1 MAEIINIQNLD
12 PNTFEFQEYSVE
24 DTSLITSN
32 VFETSFNPKSDYIEY
47 IIYDLNNNI
56 LFSNE
61 IGYPNYTLED
71 NQLFIDPVTNLTS
84 TGFTEGEYN
93 TLYNFYTPKLGSSFL
108 NKYYI
113 DEISSDRTEV
123 RLNTTSIP
131 NEEVISTTN
140 EFITQIQNSTNS
152 YLDFYLNF
160 GSNQQII
167 ANNVLL
173 DTSNPNDPTVLI
185 KLYEPLPIE
194 LPLKTECWV
203 VEKVAESIAY
213 NISLFQTFDI
223 EDENIKLKGP
233 NLNIGIKDQ
242 INNTTEYVS
251 YNTLS
256 NNINQQGTGSFTYQ
270 INSLLAEKGIEI
282 NVDYTDYSNFVYMSS
297 AQTRLENFYYKL
309 SLIETY
315 QASSSFSS
323 GTPSNYYVS
332 SSNII
337 WQNKINEIITN
348 FDGYEY
354 YLYYESGSKAWP
366 KTNFSPPYTNAGANS
381 VAGLAFLTSQSIS
394 ASFYDDENDNAL
406 VDSIPTYLRE
416 DPNNSQYELFVEML
430 AQMFDNIYIY
440 IGDVTSKYNADNRL
454 DYGVSKDLVADV
466 LRDLGIKIYQNNFSS
481 NDLYSALL
489 GFTNSGSLFNVPNA
503 STLLPTPIGLE
514 FIDTFVTA
522 SSTSSLSPVDDLN
535 KQIYKRIYHNLPYL
549 LKKKGTIAG
558 LRTLINIYGIPDTIL
573 RISEF
578 GGKDKNVNTWDYW
591 QNEYD
596 YALKSTGSYYISSSF
611 TLNPTW
617 GSANNVPSAIEFR
630 FKAESIPPTFAS
642 QSLWYTDEGL
652 GVFLEY
658 TGSGLTTGSY
668 LGSPINPNYQYGTL
682 KFISGNNSASVYL
695 PFFDG
700 SWWSVL
706 VNSGSNGYELYA
718 KNSIY
723 SGNDGNILGYQAS
736 SSLNIPTLWS
746 ASTAIY
752 FASSSTSHN
761 GLSGSLQEIRYYTQP
776 LLENSF
782 NDYVMNPS
790 SIEQSQYLAFRASL
804 GGELYTGSNSIHPKV
819 TGSWVNTSSFAGGN
833 TFYISSSPIYI
844 PNTEINFY
852 DQPAV
857 GIKNAVSNKIKQTN
871 TILPFT
877 SNVDDNI
884 PPNQTLSPF
893 ISIQQNPSIS
903 SSYTRDIDYLEVA
916 FSPQNEI
923 NEDIMST
930 FGYFNIGEYIGDPR
944 QMSST
949 STSYPDLDV
958 LRDEYFKKYTHNYNI
973 WDYVRLIKYFD
984 NSLFKIIK
992 DWTPARTSLA
1002 TGVVIKQHLL
1012 ERNKYPVPQVEY
1024 SQSLFTASIN
1034 MYEVT
1039 ASNAGGLN
1047 ITSIVTQS
1055 WTGAYPSVSGS
1066 IPFTQNTEDEFFNG
1080 EFSGS
1085 FIKVTNGELND
1096 CNVELVETFTISPLS
1111 STGDYVSPNTTF
1123 IPYLFNVDKTYYLSF
1138 TITKT
1143 AGSGNFPCR
1152 LIDNTGRNI
1161 FVSPNLSVGNSI
1173 SVDKLEIQGVFPKL
1187 VFTVVNPFVGEEF
1200 EITNFTVF
1208 ESYIEPDCLAIE
1220 GNVLENRLNPFLMDV
1235 DYSFSQTQAVN
1246 QQLILT
1252 GSATRFAVPESNY
1265 TMLRSINPRY
1275 NGSRN
1280 TGQYNY
1286 SQSYASSSIVP
1297 GYPIDHFTQFFAYF
1311 DWVGGSNPQYPG
1323 GGNTHIIYLINAE
1336 TEELITLSEQNKNVE
1351 TVSQVFKQGDTT
1363 YILPFS
1369 QSITAA
1375 PFLSTIVEGGAL
1387 YDSIMLVT
1395 GSENPSI
1402 FPIVNGSEAPTGYV
1416 YFTTSSITNLTDS
1429 GSVSE
1434 ESGHS
1439 WIYTTLSSQI
1449 SIGTIDSF
1457 DFGASRGN
1465 IGLSIYNKRTGEQ
1478 VNGSN
1483 TTPDTINYKDT
1494 YFPLQTSD
1502 FIRFG
1507 TLTAGSQSLD
1517 GSFNGGGLY
1526 RVTGFI
1532 TGSTSFQQTSS
1543 INISPALS
1551 GFAPNTSL
1559 INLTNQ
1565 NFRIFRRVPNETFVL
1580 TNTVPYRGS
1589 GLLIPYNLNPKYN
1602 PSAIAKKL
1610 GL

>member
-113 DEISSDRTEV
+113 DEISSDRTEI

-366 KTNFSPPYTNAGANS
+366 KTNLSPPYTNAGANS
-381 VAGLAFLTSQSIS
+381 VAGLAFLTTQSIS
-394 ASFYDDENDNAL
+394 ASFYDNENDNAL

-573 RISEF
+573 RINEF

-611 TLNPTW
+611 NLNSTW
-617 GSANNVPSAIEFR
+617 GSANDVPSAIEFR
-630 FKAESIPPTFAS
+630 FKAESIPPTHAS

-682 KFISGNNSASVYL
+682 KFISGANSASVYL

-700 SWWSVL
+700 GWWSVL
-706 VNSGSNGYELYA
+706 VNSGSNGYKLYA

-723 SGNDGNILGYQAS
+723 SGDDGNILGYQAS

-746 ASTAIY
+746 ASTEIY
-752 FASSSTSHN
+752 FASSSTN
-761 GLSGSLQEIRYYTQP
+761 YIGLSGSLQEIRYYTQP
-776 LLENSF
+776 LSENSF

-871 TILPFT
+871 TVLPFT
-877 SNVDDNI
+877 SNIDDNI
-884 PPNQTLSPF
+884 PPNQTLSPY

-958 LRDEYFKKYTHNYNI
+958 LRDEYFKKYTNNYNI

-1024 SQSLFTASIN
+1024 SQSLFTASID

-1055 WTGAYPSVSGS
+1055 WTGDHSSLSGS

-1085 FIKVTNGELND
+1085 FIEVTNGELSD
-1096 CNVELVETFTISPLS
+1096 CNVEIIQVYNTASLYSNIN
-1111 STGDYVSPNTTF
+1111 PNASG
-1123 IPYLFNVDKTYYLSF
+1123 FNQAFNKYNINFDKTYYFSF
-1138 TITKT
+1138 TITEVNGISSGNLQLWN
-1143 AGSGNFPCR
+1143 AGSNNNILFTSP
-1152 LIDNTGRNI
+1152 LIPAGGTLTIDKIELKELILPII
-1161 FVSPNLSVGNSI
+1161 FKSVGPS
-1173 SVDKLEIQGVFPKL
+1173 STGLS
-1187 VFTVVNPFVGEEF
+1187 
-1200 EITNFTVF
+1200 ITNFTIF
-1208 ESYIEPDCLAIE
+1208 ESYIEPDCL
-1220 GNVLENRLNPFLMDV
+1220 VLENNAVNSRLNPFLMDI
-1235 DYSFSQTQAVN
+1235 DYSFSQVQAVN

-1252 GSATRFAVPESNY
+1252 GSATRFAIPESNY
-1265 TMLRSINPRY
+1265 TMLRSTNPRY

-1280 TGQYNY
+1280 IGQYNY
-1286 SQSYASSSIVP
+1286 SQLYPSSSIAP
-1297 GYPIDHFTQFFAYF
+1297 GYPIDDFVNYFVYF
-1311 DWVGGSNPQYPG
+1311 DWIGGSNPQYPG
-1323 GGNTHIIYLINAE
+1323 GGNIHCTYLIDIEGKAIPLTTDN
-1336 TEELITLSEQNKNVE
+1336 INLSSVE
-1351 TVSQVFKQGDTT
+1351 NIFKQGTT
-1363 YILPFS
+1363 ANILPAVYS
-1369 QSITAA
+1369 AGNTSNRVEVI
-1375 PFLSTIVEGGAL
+1375 EGGAL
-1387 YDSIMLVT
+1387 YNTIIEKSGSGDISSAAFSVTTNASSINYSNFEIIS
-1395 GSENPSI
+1395 GS
-1402 FPIVNGSEAPTGYV
+1402 V
-1416 YFTTSSITNLTDS
+1416 TSSILLSDNTNFLDTLIDTTKTWN
-1429 GSVSE
+1429 GSSYETPVFYSANTIVK
-1434 ESGHS
+1434 
-1439 WIYTTLSSQI
+1439 IYDKAKQQL
-1449 SIGTIDSF
+1449 
-1457 DFGASRGN
+1457 
-1465 IGLSIYNKRTGEQ
+1465 TGELTP
-1478 VNGSN
+1478 VN
-1483 TTPDTINYKDT
+1483 DT
-1494 YFPLQTSD
+1494 YLPLQLGD

-1507 TLTAGSQSLD
+1507 LSNGNVIDSID
-1517 GSFNGGGLY
+1517 FEFNNNNLY
-1526 RVTGFI
+1526 QI
-1532 TGSTSFQQTSS
+1532 LSTSVPNRLISPNDSGS
-1543 INISPALS
+1543 INIVSFAHSYPQLS
-1551 GFAPNTSL
+1551 S
-1559 INLTNQ
+1559 NQ
-1565 NFRIFRRVPNETFVL
+1565 AFRIFRRIPNESFIL
-1580 TNTVPYRGS
+1580 IKNIPSYRDP
-1589 GLLIPYNLNPKYN
+1589 GLLIPFNFNPNFDPYEL
-1602 PSAIAKKL
+1602 AKKA
-1610 GL
+1610 GLIS

>member
-12 PNTFEFQEYSVE
+12 PNTFEFQEYSVD

-32 VFETSFNPKSDYIEY
+32 VFETTFDPKSDYIEY
-47 IIYDLNNNI
+47 FIYDLNNTI
-56 LFSNE
+56 LYSNE

-71 NQLFIDPVTNLTS
+71 NQLFIDPVSNLQTQ
-84 TGFTEGEYN
+84 GFTEGEYN
-93 TLYNFYTPKLGSSFL
+93 TLYNFYTPKLGSSSL

-113 DEISSDRTEV
+113 SEISSDRTEI
-123 RLNTTSIP
+123 RLDTTSIP

-140 EFITQIQNSTNS
+140 DFISQIQNSSNG

-160 GSNQQII
+160 GSNQSLI

-173 DTSNPNDPTVLI
+173 DTSDSNNPTVLI
-185 KLYEPLPIE
+185 KLYEPLPTE
-194 LPLKTECWV
+194 FLLKTECWV
-203 VEKVAESIAY
+203 VEQVAESVAY

-242 INNTTEYVS
+242 INNTTEYTS

-256 NNINQQGTGSFTYQ
+256 NTTSQQGTGSFIYQ

-309 SLIETY
+309 SLIEQY
-315 QASSSFSS
+315 QASSSLST
-323 GTPSNYYVS
+323 GTTTNYYVS

-366 KTNFSPPYTNAGANS
+366 KTNSVPPYVNSSANS
-381 VAGLAFLTSQSIS
+381 VAGLAFLTTQSAT
-394 ASFYDDENDNAL
+394 ASLYDSENDNAL
-406 VDSIPTYLRE
+406 VNSIPTYLRE
-416 DPNNSQYELFVEML
+416 DPDNAQYELFVEML
-430 AQMFDNIYIY
+430 AQMFDNIYLY
-440 IGDVTSKYNADNRL
+440 IGDISSKYNADNRL
-454 DYGVSKDLVADV
+454 NYGVSKDLVADV
-466 LRDLGIKIYQNNFSS
+466 LRDLGVKIYQNNFSS
-481 NDLYSALL
+481 NDLYTALL
-489 GFTNSGSLFNVPNA
+489 GLTNSGSLFNIPDA
-503 STLLPTPIGLE
+503 STLLPTPTGLE

-549 LKKKGTIAG
+549 LKKKGTVEG
-558 LRTLINIYGIPDTIL
+558 LRTLINIYGIPDTVL
-573 RISEF
+573 RINEF
-578 GGKDKNVNTWDYW
+578 GGKDKHPNTWDYW

-596 YALKSTGSYYISSSF
+596 YAFSTSGNGFITSSF
-611 TLNPTW
+611 ILNSDW
-617 GSANNVPSAIEFR
+617 GAANNVPGAIEFR
-630 FKAESIPPTFAS
+630 FKAESVPPTNVS

-658 TGSGLTTGSY
+658 TGPGLTTGSY
-668 LGSPINPNYQYGTL
+668 LGSSINSNYQYGTL
-682 KFISGNNSASVYL
+682 KFISGTNSSSVYL
-695 PFFDG
+695 PFFDNG
-700 SWWSVL
+700 WWSVL

-723 SGNDGNILGYQAS
+723 SGNDGNTIGFQAS
-736 SSLNIPTLWS
+736 STLNISTLWS
-746 ASTAIY
+746 ASSEIY
-752 FASSSTSHN
+752 FASSSATHV
-761 GLSGSLQEIRYYTQP
+761 GFSGSLQEIRYYTQP
-776 LLENSF
+776 ITEDSF
-782 NDYVMNPS
+782 NAYVMNPN

-804 GGELYTGSNSIHPKV
+804 GGELYTGSTSIHPSV
-819 TGSWVNTSSFAGGN
+819 TGSYITSSFSSN
-833 TFYISSSPIYI
+833 STFLYSGTYNFTS
-844 PNTEINFY
+844 NTEVNFY

-857 GIKNAVSNKIKQTN
+857 GIKNAISNKIKQSS
-871 TILPFT
+871 IVLPFT
-877 SNVDDNI
+877 SNTDNNV
-884 PPNQTLSPF
+884 PTNQTLSPF
-893 ISIQQNPSIS
+893 VSIQQNPSIS
-903 SSYTRDIDYLEVA
+903 SSYTRDVDYLEVA

-923 NEDIMST
+923 NEDIMDT

-944 QMSST
+944 QISST
-949 STSYPDLDV
+949 STSYPDLDT
-958 LRDEYFKKYTHNYNI
+958 LRNEYFEKYTHNYNI

-984 NSLFKIIK
+984 NSLFKMIR

-1012 ERNKYPVPQVEY
+1012 ERNKYPVPQVEFT
-1024 SQSLFTASIN
+1024 QSLLTASID

-1055 WTGAYPSVSGS
+1055 WTGTHSSLSGS

-1085 FIKVTNGELND
+1085 FIEVTNGELSD
-1096 CNVELVETFTISPLS
+1096 CNVELVQVYTTS
-1111 STGDYVSPNTTF
+1111 SFPSLNALTSAT
-1123 IPYLFNVDKTYYLSF
+1123 YLFNGYNLNFDKTYYLSF
-1138 TITKT
+1138 SIENTGAAAGTLQIRNNTGFDIQILYTSPAISAGNTLVVENVEISKSIMPLIFI
-1143 AGSGNFPCR
+1143 ALGSGAE
-1152 LIDNTGRNI
+1152 LD
-1161 FVSPNLSVGNSI
+1161 
-1173 SVDKLEIQGVFPKL
+1173 
-1187 VFTVVNPFVGEEF
+1187 
-1200 EITNFTVF
+1200 ITNLVIL
-1208 ESYIEPDCLAIE
+1208 ESYIEPDCLVLE

-1235 DYSFSQTQAVN
+1235 DYSYSQTQAVN

-1265 TMLRSINPRY
+1265 TMLRSVNPRY

-1280 TGQYNY
+1280 IGQYNY
-1286 SQSYASSSIVP
+1286 SQSYASSSIAP
-1297 GYPIDHFTQFFAYF
+1297 GYPIDQFTQFFAYF

-1336 TEELITLSEQNKNVE
+1336 TEELITLSEQNENLG

-1369 QSITAA
+1369 QSITSA

-1387 YDSIMLVT
+1387 YNSIMLVT
-1395 GSENPSI
+1395 GSENPTMTAT
-1402 FPIVNGSEAPTGYV
+1402 VDGSSVGFGLT
-1416 YFTTSSITNLTDS
+1416 YFVSESTQRLTDS
-1429 GSVSE
+1429 GSIQ
-1434 ESGHS
+1434 ESS
-1439 WIYTTLSSQI
+1439 WIYAALSSEIQQ
-1449 SIGTIDSF
+1449 GTIQTF
-1457 DFGASRGN
+1457 DFASGN
-1465 IGLSIYNKRTGEQ
+1465 IGLTLYNQRTGER
-1478 VNGSN
+1478 VDG
-1483 TTPDTINYKDT
+1483 TPETPISIPYADT
-1494 YFPLQTSD
+1494 YFPLKPFD
-1502 FIRFG
+1502 YIRFG
-1507 TLTAGSQSLD
+1507 SLIQGSQSLD

-1526 RVTGFI
+1526 RMTGFI
-1532 TGSTSFQQTSS
+1532 TGSTSFQQSSS
-1543 INISPALS
+1543 IEIQPLLTGYAKDISLLNA
-1551 GFAPNTSL
+1551 N
-1559 INLTNQ
+1559 NQ
-1565 NFRIFRRVPNETFVL
+1565 NFRIFRRIPNETFVL
-1580 TNTVPYRGS
+1580 TNTIPYRGS
-1589 GLLIPYNLNPKYN
+1589 GLLIPFNLNPKYN

>member
-366 KTNFSPPYTNAGANS
+366 KTNLSPPYKNAGANS

-416 DPNNSQYELFVEML
+416 DPNNFQYELFVEML

-489 GFTNSGSLFNVPNA
+489 GFTNSGSLFNIPNS
-503 STLLPTPIGLE
+503 STLLPTPIGSE
-514 FIDTFVTA
+514 FINTFITA

-573 RISEF
+573 RINEF

-630 FKAESIPPTFAS
+630 FKAESIPPTHAS
-642 QSLWYTDEGL
+642 QSLWYTDKGL

-668 LGSPINPNYQYGTL
+668 LGSPINPHYQYGNL
-682 KFISGNNSASVYL
+682 KFISGTNSASIYL

-700 SWWSVL
+700 GWWSVL

-949 STSYPDLDV
+949 STSYPDLDA

-1024 SQSLFTASIN
+1024 SQSLFTASID

-1085 FIKVTNGELND
+1085 FIEITNGELSD
-1096 CNVELVETFTISPLS
+1096 CNVEIIQVYNTSSFPTINPLTNS
-1111 STGDYVSPNTTF
+1111 S
-1123 IPYLFNVDKTYYLSF
+1123 YLFNKYNINYDKTYYLSF
-1138 TITKT
+1138 TIENTGAADGTIQIRNNTGIDIQILYTSPVISAGNTISINQFEIKNSILPLVFLGL
-1143 AGSGNFPCR
+1143 GSGA
-1152 LIDNTGRNI
+1152 L
-1161 FVSPNLSVGNSI
+1161 L
-1173 SVDKLEIQGVFPKL
+1173 
-1187 VFTVVNPFVGEEF
+1187 
-1200 EITNFTVF
+1200 EITNFTIF
-1208 ESYIEPDCLAIE
+1208 ESYIEPDCL
-1220 GNVLENRLNPFLMDV
+1220 VLENNAVNSRLNPFIMDI
-1235 DYSFSQTQAVN
+1235 DYSFSQVQAVN

-1265 TMLRSINPRY
+1265 TMLRSVNPRY
-1275 NGSRN
+1275 NGSRTTSPN
-1280 TGQYNY
+1280 FNKPIYTNLITFSTESQEPNASRY
-1286 SQSYASSSIVP
+1286 SDWFV
-1297 GYPIDHFTQFFAYF
+1297 YF
-1311 DWVGGSNPQYPG
+1311 DYIESSFPEVPG
-1323 GGNTHIIYLINAE
+1323 GGNIHCTYLINTAGQAIPL
-1336 TEELITLSEQNKNVE
+1336 TGDNNYVQYVSNIFTPGLKANILPAVYAGKQTPQITIFDGGTKYQTIIDKSGSGDISGYSFGVTAD
-1351 TVSQVFKQGDTT
+1351 TVSINF
-1363 YILPFS
+1363 
-1369 QSITAA
+1369 
-1375 PFLSTIVEGGAL
+1375 
-1387 YDSIMLVT
+1387 
-1395 GSENPSI
+1395 NPI
-1402 FPIVNGSEAPTGYV
+1402 AFI
-1416 YFTTSSITNLTDS
+1416 TSSLNPTSSVLLDNGKQFLDVLMDINSVWNSNSSLYETINFYS
-1429 GSVSE
+1429 G
-1434 ESGHS
+1434 
-1439 WIYTTLSSQI
+1439 
-1449 SIGTIDSF
+1449 
-1457 DFGASRGN
+1457 GN
-1465 IGLSIYNKRTGEQ
+1465 IFNKKQ
-1478 VNGSN
+1478 NQFNNGDFVVPS
-1483 TTPDTINYKDT
+1483 DT
-1494 YFPLQTSD
+1494 YLPLQPND
-1502 FIRFG
+1502 FIRIG
-1507 TLTAGSQSLD
+1507 NSSGITPNNVLDSL
-1517 GSFNGGGLY
+1517 FNNGKLY
-1526 RVTGFI
+1526 NI
-1532 TGSTSFQQTSS
+1532 TGLNTISRLFSPTATGSISMLPSVHS
-1543 INISPALS
+1543 INV
-1551 GFAPNTSL
+1551 TD
-1559 INLTNQ
+1559 TNQ
-1565 NFRIFRRVPNETFVL
+1565 TFRIFRRLEDETFVVSTSL
-1580 TNTVPYRGS
+1580 PSYRDP
-1589 GLLIPYNLNPKYN
+1589 GLLIPENFNPNFDPYEL
-1602 PSAIAKKL
+1602 AKKA
-1610 GL
+1610 GVIS